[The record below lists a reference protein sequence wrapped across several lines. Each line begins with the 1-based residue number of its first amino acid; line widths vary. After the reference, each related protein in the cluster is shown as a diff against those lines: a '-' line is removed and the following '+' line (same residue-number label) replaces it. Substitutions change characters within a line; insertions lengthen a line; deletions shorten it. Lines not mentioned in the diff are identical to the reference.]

1 MGKFKLNDNVVIL
14 DEKSLHFA
22 LGYTPYKGTKEYNI
36 LLIAG
41 GKIVKEARINNLH
54 TVEFIYTVEFNFPS
68 GPQNFDIYEK
78 RLCLK
83 INSSNSG
90 LKIKKSNHFFTNMF
104 LLEEK
109 KEENKDKVK
118 NDVDKIPPKKKREDD
133 LIKLIREI
141 KNSENL
147 CTEIPLEANF

>member
-36 LLIAG
+36 LLIEG
-41 GKIVKEARINNLH
+41 GKIVVESRRNNLC
-54 TVEFIYTVEFNFPS
+54 TVEFNFPS
-68 GPQNFDIYEK
+68 GPENFDIYEK

-83 INSSNSG
+83 INSSEPG

-118 NDVDKIPPKKKREDD
+118 KR
-133 LIKLIREI
+133 
-141 KNSENL
+141 
-147 CTEIPLEANF
+147 C

>member
-14 DEKSLHFA
+14 DEKSLYFT
-22 LGYTPYKGTKEYNI
+22 LSYIPRKGTKEYNI
-36 LLIAG
+36 FLITG
-41 GKIVKEARINNLH
+41 GKIVKEARRNNL
-54 TVEFIYTVEFNFPS
+54 YTVEFNFPS
-68 GPQNFDIYEK
+68 GPENFDLYEK

-83 INSSNSG
+83 INSSEPG
-90 LKIKKSNHFFTNMF
+90 LEIKKSNHFFTNMF

-118 NDVDKIPPKKKREDD
+118 NDIDKIPPEKKREDD

>member
-14 DEKSLHFA
+14 DEKSLYFA
-22 LGYTPYKGTKEYNI
+22 LGYTPRKGTKEYNI
-36 LLIAG
+36 LLIEG
-41 GKIVKEARINNLH
+41 GKIVVESRRNNLC
-54 TVEFIYTVEFNFPS
+54 TVEFNFPS
-68 GPQNFDIYEK
+68 GPENFDIYEK

-83 INSSNSG
+83 INSSEPG

-118 NDVDKIPPKKKREDD
+118 KR
-133 LIKLIREI
+133 
-141 KNSENL
+141 
-147 CTEIPLEANF
+147 C